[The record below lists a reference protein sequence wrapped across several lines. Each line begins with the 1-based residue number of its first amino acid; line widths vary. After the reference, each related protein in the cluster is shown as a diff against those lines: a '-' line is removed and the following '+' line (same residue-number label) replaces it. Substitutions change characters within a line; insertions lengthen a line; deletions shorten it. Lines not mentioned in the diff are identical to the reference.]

1 MLAQGRLV
9 GVQSSVMVLL
19 SFLSA
24 GFGIGV
30 WASNL
35 PVLAERA
42 HLGEARLGLVLLCFA
57 VGAIIA
63 MMTASF
69 LLARLGAGRVSAISA
84 ILFGLC
90 MVLVGRI
97 DGFGTA
103 TVTVFLC
110 GLTFGTLDVAMN
122 KATAT
127 IEARKGRP
135 IMASFHAAFS
145 TGTLIAALVYAQ
157 FLAAGLTMAASL
169 TLSGLVIIAMAAAA
183 ALIGRGSDWSD
194 PPPVPGRAAPP
205 PAPGRL
211 VLILGVMAAVAFMAE
226 GALMDWGP
234 YYMVHILGSSES
246 AGAYGYACFAGMVT
260 LGRLVGDRAKR
271 LLGAVRLFIL
281 SALLVALALAIII
294 TVPVLAVAILAMGLA
309 GLGVANMVP
318 LVFSSAGQIGGADG
332 GRAMSRVIGMGYA
345 SVLVAPACIGFIAQ
359 SSSLQFGLGLV
370 VVITAAVTA
379 LAPFL
384 VPHK

>member
-1 MLAQGRLV
+1 MLAQGGLV
-9 GVQSSVMVLL
+9 RVQSSVMVLL

-42 HLGEARLGLVLLCFA
+42 RLSEAELGLVLLCFA

-63 MMTASF
+63 MTGASF
-69 LLARLGAGRVSAISA
+69 LLARLGAGRVSVASA
-84 ILFGLC
+84 LLFGLC
-90 MVLVGRI
+90 VILVGQI
-97 DGFGTA
+97 SGFAVATA
-103 TVTVFLC
+103 IVFLC

-135 IMASFHAAFS
+135 IMASYHAAFS
-145 TGTLIAALVYAQ
+145 AGTLVAALVYAQ
-157 FLAAGLTMAASL
+157 FLSAGLSMAASL
-169 TLSGLVIIAMAAAA
+169 ALAGLIILSMATIAAVV
-183 ALIGRGSDWSD
+183 GRGSDWSD
-194 PPPVPGRAAPP
+194 PPPAPGRAAPL

-211 VLILGVMAAVAFMAE
+211 VLILGIMAAVAFMAE

-234 YYMVHILGSSES
+234 YYLVHVLGSSES

-271 LLGAVRLFIL
+271 ILGAVRLFIL
-281 SALLVALALAIII
+281 SALLVAVALAIMI
-294 TVPVLAVAILAMGLA
+294 TIPVMMVAILAMGLA
-309 GLGVANMVP
+309 GLGIANMVP

-370 VVITAAVTA
+370 VVIIAAVTA
-379 LAPFL
+379 LGPYLAPQ
-384 VPHK
+384 K